1 MWFRRVLLVVP
12 AFLAVLLPGCSSAPS
27 FVAKYEPWREEEEN
41 ACIASGV
48 ARNIPFLQTRSAL
61 GGPSYCGTVHPFE
74 MSTADQGRVAL
85 KPAAL
90 LRCPMIPQVERWV
103 RETIAPA
110 ARYYFAS
117 SLVEIKVAGSYS
129 CRPMNNVFGARL
141 SEHGYA
147 NAVDISAFVLE
158 DGRTISVKKG
168 WRGDEREQAFLRDV
182 HQGGCR
188 EFMTVLGPNYDGNH
202 HDHFHLD
209 LARHGGDGLKRIC
222 K

>member
-1 MWFRRVLLVVP
+1 VL
-12 AFLAVLLPGCSSAPS
+12 
-27 FVAKYEPWREEEEN
+27 
-41 ACIASGV
+41 
-48 ARNIPFLQTRSAL
+48 
-61 GGPSYCGTVHPFE
+61 
-74 MSTADQGRVAL
+74 
-85 KPAAL
+85 
-90 LRCPMIPQVERWV
+90 
-103 RETIAPA
+103 
-110 ARYYFAS
+110 
-117 SLVEIKVAGSYS
+117 
-129 CRPMNNVFGARL
+129 GARL

-147 NAVDISAFVLE
+147 NAVDISGFMLE
-158 DGRTISVKKG
+158 DGRTITVKKG

>member
-1 MWFRRVLLVVP
+1 
-12 AFLAVLLPGCSSAPS
+12 LAVLILLLPGCSSGPN
-27 FVAKYEPWREEEEN
+27 FVAKYEPWREDEEN

-48 ARNIPFLQTRSAL
+48 ARATPFVQMRSAL
-61 GGPSYCGTVHPFE
+61 GGPSLCGTVRPFE
-74 MSTADQGRVAL
+74 MTAADQGRVAL

-103 RETIAPA
+103 HETVAPA
-110 ARYYFAS
+110 ARYYFGVP
-117 SLVEIKVAGSYS
+117 LTEIKVAGSYS
-129 CRPMNNVFGARL
+129 CRPMNNVLGARL

-147 NAVDISAFVLE
+147 NALDISGFVLA
-158 DGRTISVKKG
+158 DGRTITVKKG
-168 WRGDEREQAFLRDV
+168 WQGGEREQAFLRDV

-188 EFMTVLGPNYDGNH
+188 EFMTVLGPNYDRNH
-202 HDHFHLD
+202 HDHIHLD